1 MSKISIQR
9 AATGV
14 LAAAVVAG
22 AVVAPAHADQN
33 NAEAPKNVIVMI
45 GDGMGYNHVVN
56 TNLYETG
63 QSQYITSGEA
73 GDVTEHDGEAV
84 QVYENFNHVGLTTTS
99 LTSLD
104 AGKEYASADAWGD
117 FNWAKDSPTDSAAAG
132 TAMATGTKVEN
143 GSLNVDSEGN
153 ELKTM
158 SELAHETGR
167 SAGVVSSVQYSHATP
182 ASYAVANA
190 DRNNYLEIGDSMV
203 NAEYLDVVMGAGH
216 PEYDDSGQAKDAS
229 YDYIAED

>member
-84 QVYENFNHVGLTTTS
+84 QVYENLTT
-99 LTSLD
+99 
-104 AGKEYASADAWGD
+104 
-117 FNWAKDSPTDSAAAG
+117 WA
-132 TAMATGTKVEN
+132 
-143 GSLNVDSEGN
+143 
-153 ELKTM
+153 
-158 SELAHETGR
+158 
-167 SAGVVSSVQYSHATP
+167 
-182 ASYAVANA
+182 
-190 DRNNYLEIGDSMV
+190 
-203 NAEYLDVVMGAGH
+203 
-216 PEYDDSGQAKDAS
+216 
-229 YDYIAED
+229 

>member
-1 MSKISIQR
+1 
-9 AATGV
+9 
-14 LAAAVVAG
+14 
-22 AVVAPAHADQN
+22 
-33 NAEAPKNVIVMI
+33 EAPKNVIVMI

-73 GDVTEHDGEAV
+73 GDVTEHGGEAV

-132 TAMATGTKVEN
+132 TAMATGTKVEK
-143 GSLNVDSEGN
+143 GSLNVYIEGN
-153 ELKTM
+153 DLQLKFILDT
-158 SELAHETGR
+158 ATT
-167 SAGVVSSVQYSHATP
+167 YS
-182 ASYAVANA
+182 
-190 DRNNYLEIGDSMV
+190 D
-203 NAEYLDVVMGAGH
+203 
-216 PEYDDSGQAKDAS
+216 
-229 YDYIAED
+229 